1 MLATVFLVAAHAAVV
16 HPLLNPRAEAWAHS
30 PLASDDRLVFHPWS
44 VQVVHPSAS
53 PSAERDRLYV
63 QYRKWLTAQGY
74 VPVHRDHKAP
84 WQRVRWQRF
93 ENEDRAVDLE
103 VRRNKKLDAW
113 SVWLVPRGHAA
124 KRYVAFVPPSSE

>member
-1 MLATVFLVAAHAAVV
+1 MLATALAFATQAAAV
-16 HPLLNPRAEAWAHS
+16 HPLLDPRAEGWARA
-30 PLASDDRLVFHPWS
+30 PLAETDRLLLHPWS
-44 VQVVHPSAS
+44 VQVVHPSPS

-63 QYRKWLTAQGY
+63 QYRKWLTEQGY

-93 ENEDRAVDLE
+93 ENEDGAVDLE

-113 SVWLVPRGHAA
+113 SVWLVPRGDVA
-124 KRYVAFVPPSSE
+124 KRYAEFVPPSE